1 MKAKRTNIKYGSV
14 DLEVFMLPDG
24 SYQLSQT
31 QAGLALGKHDKSLR
45 EFLNGKS
52 LEALPHKDFSGGEI
66 EIETDNNL
74 PVHIK
79 AVPIKVVVA
88 YWTYWANKGNTLAQ
102 ALLGAGTEEA
112 ITRLCD
118 SAFGETKSESEYQ
131 QQTASNIQQ
140 NEVLF
145 QMMQMITNM
154 NNKLEKQEEMNIALL
169 AKTEKLNELTE
180 AGNLH
185 PGCYGILDSEVDD
198 NTTTAITAYD
208 YLKSQELEDWSRSKT
223 FGKRSAAAMRIGK
236 QVEKLQTYK
245 GNVLYLP
252 EDVPYLEQTLK
263 QMLGLQ

>member
-31 QAGLALGKHDKSLR
+31 QVGLTLGKSHSSLAH
-45 EFLNGKS
+45 FINGKS
-52 LEALPHKDFSGGEI
+52 LEALPHKDFTSTEI
-66 EIETDNNL
+66 EIESNAG
-74 PVHIK
+74 IK
-79 AVPIKVVVA
+79 FNAVPIKVVIA

-102 ALLGAGTEEA
+102 AMLGAGTEEA

-118 SAFGETKSESEYQ
+118 NAFNEVKSESEYQ
-131 QQTASNIQQ
+131 QQTSSNIQQ

-208 YLKSQELEDWSRSKT
+208 YLKSQELEDWGRSKT
-223 FGKRSAAAMRIGK
+223 FSKRSAAAMRIGK